1 MTEIASSGSQELIP
15 ITPPPTMP
23 ISTLIP
29 VHQPANPD
37 QLKRPRE
44 MPQWKKVLILCVKK
58 K

>member
-1 MTEIASSGSQELIP
+1 MTVFASSGSPELIP
-15 ITPPPTMP
+15 NNPPPTMP
-23 ISTLIP
+23 ISTPFP

-44 MPQWKKVLILCVKK
+44 MPQCEKVIILCVKK